1 MLVPVADRFPAV
13 DLEGISPGRRHAQ
26 PTQGEP
32 QPQARRL
39 RRRLFQ
45 RPDQGQQLR
54 RTRDQV
60 AQRCR
65 FRFLGD
71 IVEQSRVARAN
82 RLDVDSDWCQGH
94 RGNTESVRVTDRA
107 GETRLRCKVWPA
119 VRPVGNCRARRWRG
133 PTSSQVRVGLPE
145 GEPSTQPVGQPIV
158 EDARHHLFTD
168 ATNGHALG

>member
-13 DLEGISPGRRHAQ
+13 ELEGISPGRRHAQ
-26 PTQGEP
+26 PAPGEP
-32 QPQARRL
+32 QPKARRL

-54 RTRDQV
+54 RTPDQV
-60 AQRCR
+60 AQGCG

-71 IVEQSRVARAN
+71 IVEQSGVARAN
-82 RLDVDSDWCQGH
+82 HLDVDADWCQGY
-94 RGNTESVRVTDRA
+94 RGHSISVGVTDRA
-107 GETRLRCKVWPA
+107 GETRLRGKVWPP
-119 VRPVGNCRARRWRG
+119 VRPVGNHRVRRRRG
-133 PTSSQVRVGLPE
+133 PTRPKIRVGLPE
-145 GEPSTQPVGQPIV
+145 GEPSTQAVSQPIV